1 MAKTDTATI
10 TVRVTYE
17 DKTAFEE
24 FCRKVG
30 LTPSTAI
37 NMFIKN
43 TLMNGK
49 LPFTVSATPNW
60 QERELINEKAIYD
73 PIKNEYRPY
82 KPTEFKEVEEN
93 G

>member
-1 MAKTDTATI
+1 MAKTETATI

-24 FCRKVG
+24 FCKRVG

-43 TLMNGK
+43 TLMNHK
-49 LPFTVSATPNW
+49 LPFPVSAIPAW
-60 QERELINEKAIYD
+60 QESGILNELAVYD
-73 PIKNEYRPY
+73 PVKNEYRPY